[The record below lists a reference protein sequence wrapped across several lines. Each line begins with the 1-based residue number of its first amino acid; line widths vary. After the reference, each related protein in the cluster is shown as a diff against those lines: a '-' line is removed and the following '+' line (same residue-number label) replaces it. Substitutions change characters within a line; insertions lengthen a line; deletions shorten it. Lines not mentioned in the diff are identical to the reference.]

1 MSAAR
6 LYILDLDGTLIDT
19 LTIWSDITRVF
30 LEGFGISV
38 TQEEIDEMDAMSFSE
53 GSLYLRTHF
62 GVPLSEEE
70 LEDAWLDVASSIF
83 ETRTTLMPQALET
96 LRALRKEGA
105 TLVIFSQS
113 PRRLVGGMLQK
124 LGLEQAVDAVILSDE
139 THHPKGSPDALIEV
153 AQKMGFAPENC
164 VVVEDAPYALEAARK
179 AGMKAVGVLDRNPRA
194 NEVPGV
200 ADLVIEA
207 VSSLLTKRIE

>member
-19 LTIWSDITRVF
+19 LTIWSDITRAF

-96 LRALRKEGA
+96 LYALRKEGA

-139 THHPKGSPDALIEV
+139 THYPKGSPDALIEV
-153 AQKMGFAPENC
+153 AREMGFAPENG

>member
-19 LTIWSDITRVF
+19 LTIWSDITRAF

-53 GSLYLRTHF
+53 VSLYLRTHF

-96 LRALRKEGA
+96 LYGLRKEGA

-139 THHPKGSPDALIEV
+139 THYPKGSPDALIEV
-153 AQKMGFAPENC
+153 AREMGFAPENC

>member
-19 LTIWSDITRVF
+19 LTIWSDITRAF

-96 LRALRKEGA
+96 LYALRKEGA

-139 THHPKGSPDALIEV
+139 THYPKGSPDALIEV
-153 AQKMGFAPENC
+153 AREMGFAPENC
-164 VVVEDAPYALEAARK
+164 VVVEDAPYALEAARM

>member
-19 LTIWSDITRVF
+19 LTIWSDITRAF

-96 LRALRKEGA
+96 LYALRNEGA
-105 TLVIFSQS
+105 TLVLFSQS

-139 THHPKGSPDALIEV
+139 THYPKGSPDALIEV
-153 AQKMGFAPENC
+153 AREMGFAPENC

>member
-19 LTIWSDITRVF
+19 LTIWSDITRAF

-96 LRALRKEGA
+96 LYALRKEGA

-139 THHPKGSPDALIEV
+139 THYPKGSPDALIEV
-153 AQKMGFAPENC
+153 AREMGFAPENC